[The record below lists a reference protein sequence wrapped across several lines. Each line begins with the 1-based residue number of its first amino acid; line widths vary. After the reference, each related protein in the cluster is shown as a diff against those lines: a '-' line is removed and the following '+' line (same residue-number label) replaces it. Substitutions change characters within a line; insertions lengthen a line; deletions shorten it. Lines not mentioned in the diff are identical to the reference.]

1 MASVLHRTTKQYI
14 PSANTPDY
22 PVEQWIHN
30 PDLTAVQGYPSQ
42 YWIITGDTVTLMSQ
56 AERDAVDAATLNASR
71 DSTAAVLEQPEAY
84 PRGYALVALDE
95 LNAHAL
101 KTNAILDAVDAATT
115 LADLKSRVSLISDY
129 PQRTIQ
135 QMQNAVR
142 NKLGS

>member
-1 MASVLHRTTKQYI
+1 MAAVLNRISKVYI

-22 PVEQWIHN
+22 PVAEWIIN
-30 PDLTAVQGYPSQ
+30 PDMSAVEGFPSQ
-42 YWIITGDTVTLMSQ
+42 YWIITGDIVTLMDQ
-56 AERDAVDAATLNASR
+56 AQRDAVDAQALNTSR
-71 DSTAAVLEQPEAY
+71 DTTAAVLNEPEAY

-115 LADLKSRVSLISDY
+115 LADLKTRIADIADY

-142 NKLGS
+142 NKLGT

>member
-1 MASVLHRTTKQYI
+1 MASVLNRTTKAFL

-22 PVEQWIHN
+22 PVAQWIIN
-30 PDLTAVQGYPSQ
+30 PDMSAVVGFPSQ
-42 YWIITGDTVTLMSQ
+42 YWIITGDVVTLMSQ
-56 AERDAVDAATLNASR
+56 AQRDQVDTDALNASR
-71 DSTAAVLEQPEAY
+71 DSTAAVLAQPEAY

-101 KTNAILDAVDAATT
+101 KVNSILDAVDAATT
-115 LADLKSRVSLISDY
+115 FADLKSRVAAITDY

-142 NKLGS
+142 GKLGT

>member
-1 MASVLHRTTKQYI
+1 MAAVLNRTTKSYI

-22 PVEQWIHN
+22 PVAEWIIN
-30 PDLTAVQGYPSQ
+30 PDMNAVAGQPSI
-42 YWIITGDTVTLMSQ
+42 YWVITGDVVTLMDQ
-56 AERDAVDAATLNASR
+56 AQRDAVDAQLLNTSR
-71 DSTAAVLEQPEAY
+71 DNTAAVLSEPEQY

-101 KTNAILDAVDAATT
+101 KVNSILDAVDAATT
-115 LADLKSRVSLISDY
+115 LADLKTRVAAITDY

-142 NKLGS
+142 GKLGT

>member
-1 MASVLHRTTKQYI
+1 MAAVLNRTTKAFI
-14 PSANTPDY
+14 TSANTPDY
-22 PVEQWIHN
+22 PIAEWIIN
-30 PDLTAVQGYPSQ
+30 PDLSAVEGFPSQ
-42 YWIITGDTVTLMSQ
+42 YWIITGDIVTLMDQ
-56 AERDAVDAATLNASR
+56 AQRDAVDAAALDELR
-71 DSTAAVLEQPEAY
+71 DYTAEVLEQPEAY

-115 LADLKSRVSLISDY
+115 LADLKTRIAAIADY

-142 NKLGS
+142 SKLGT